1 MKSISRVFSL
11 AAALWMGFLISAAE
25 RPANEIF
32 DDALGK
38 AKQENKQVFLVFGG
52 PGCVWCKVLDGFLQS
67 EEVKPIFAK
76 YFVVTHL
83 QLGDDATSNAGAGEI
98 HQKFK
103 PVGGIP
109 FHLFVKPDG
118 TAIVDSKENG
128 NGNNIGYPAEPNEIK
143 WFMTM
148 LERAAPKMTADERG
162 VIEAKLKAFKR
173 NRPAAA

>member
-1 MKSISRVFSL
+1 MKNSSRVL
-11 AAALWMGFLISAAE
+11 ALVAALWMGLVISAAE
-25 RPANEIF
+25 RPASVIFNE
-32 DDALGK
+32 ALAK

-52 PGCVWCKVLDGFLQS
+52 EGCVWCKVLDGFLQS
-67 EEVKPIFAK
+67 EEIKPIFAK

-83 QLGDDATSNAGAGEI
+83 QIGDDATSNPGAGDI
-98 HQKFK
+98 QQKYK
-103 PVGGIP
+103 PAGGIP
-109 FHLFVKPDG
+109 FLVFAKPDG

-128 NGNNIGYPAEPNEIK
+128 NGDNIGYPTEPNEVK

-148 LERAAPKMTADERG
+148 LERAAPKMTAEERG